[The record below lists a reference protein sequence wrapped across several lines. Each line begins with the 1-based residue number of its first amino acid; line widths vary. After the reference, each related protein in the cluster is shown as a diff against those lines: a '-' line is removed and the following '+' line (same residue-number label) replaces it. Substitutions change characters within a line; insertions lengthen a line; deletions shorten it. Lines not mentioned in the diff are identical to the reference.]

1 MIRRWAG
8 LMFGCC
14 FLIATDGLDRNC
26 YAAPQQQ
33 QVGPAASETTDARE
47 PAGGEQGSSG
57 ATTGSQANS
66 RNYNYTLG
74 PHLLRDLVDDQKTIW
89 TSPTH
94 LRLVDA
100 NWLVPLG
107 GALAAM
113 LATDT
118 ETSKHLS
125 NSANRIKYSKDVANY
140 GVGSL
145 IAVGGGLYLW
155 GHFTHDDHKRETG
168 FLAGEAAIDSLA
180 VTYAVK
186 YAFGRERP
194 LADNYRGRFW
204 QGGVSFPSEHSAA
217 AWSIASVIAHE
228 YPSPLTTFLSYGLA
242 AAVSASRVSGKQH
255 FPSDVLL
262 GGAVGWFVGQE
273 VYRHHH
279 DPSGGGGDWKTY
291 AESHEDDPDR
301 SSTSVGSPYVE
312 PDSWVYP
319 ALERL
324 GALGYVEDEIVGMRP
339 WTRSECARLVEEA
352 QDAVSLDY
360 TASRETQQLVDTLE
374 QEFAPDSEALAGNN
388 RRLRLESVYTR
399 FTGISGRPLTES
411 HFGRTIMDDYGRPFS
426 EGFSNV
432 TGFSGWASA
441 GRFAAYLRGEYQH
454 SPSIPALSQEARQLI
469 PILDG
474 GAPVPPAVAT
484 ASVNH
489 VRLLDAYVSMNLENW
504 QLSFGKQSL
513 WWGPGEGGPMM
524 FSDNAVPITMFRID
538 RVSPVRLPWILGLMG
553 PLRGEFFVGRLSG
566 HEFVIGAST
575 GLIGQWG
582 RALNDQPF
590 IDGLKLSFKPTP
602 NFEFGVDYTTVVGGP
617 GTPFTFHKF
626 IQSMF
631 SLGNGPF
638 GSHSD
643 PGDRRS
649 GVNFSYKIP
658 KMRRWVALYGDAF
671 TEDEFSPLAY
681 PGKSAFQ
688 GGIYM
693 PQIPGIPKLDLRVEG
708 GSTAPV
714 DFPACNGCFYENG
727 RFLNSYTNQGNIMGS
742 WLGRA
747 SQGEQA
753 WVTYWL
759 TSHNKIQFNYRHRQ
773 IDRQF
778 IPNGGTVND
787 GGMKADVWLSGKTEL
802 IGSLQYEKWNIP
814 VLAPGGEC
822 INVVPRF
829 CTPTTSSGARSNV
842 TASFQ
847 LTFWPRQWK

>member
-1 MIRRWAG
+1 MIRGWAG
-8 LMFGCC
+8 FVSGCC
-14 FLIATDGLDRNC
+14 LLIVMDGLDMNC
-26 YAAPQQQ
+26 HAAPRQE
-33 QVGPAASETTDARE
+33 QVGSAPSETTDTRKTSGEE
-47 PAGGEQGSSG
+47 PGSTG
-57 ATTGSQANS
+57 ATTGSQTNAK
-66 RNYNYTLG
+66 NYNYTLG
-74 PHLLRDLVDDQKTIW
+74 PHLLRDFVDDQKTIW
-89 TSPTH
+89 TSPSH
-94 LRLVDA
+94 LRLIDA
-100 NWLVPLG
+100 DWLVPLG
-107 GALAAM
+107 GALGAM

-145 IAVGGGLYLW
+145 VAVGGGLYLW

-168 FLAGEAAIDSLA
+168 LLAGEAAINSLA
-180 VTYAVK
+180 ATYAVK

-194 LADNYRGRFW
+194 LEDSYRGRFW

-228 YPSPLTTFLSYGLA
+228 YPSPLMTFLSYGMA
-242 AAVSASRVSGKQH
+242 AAVSASRVTGKQH
-255 FPSDVLL
+255 FPSDALL
-262 GGAVGWFVGQE
+262 GSAIGWFVGQE

-279 DPSGGGGDWKTY
+279 DPSLGGRDWKTY
-291 AESHEDDPDR
+291 AESRDEDLGLG
-301 SSTSVGSPYVE
+301 SSSVGSPYVE
-312 PDSWVYP
+312 LDSWIYP

-324 GALGYVEDEIVGMRP
+324 GALGYVDDEILGMRP
-339 WTRSECARLVEEA
+339 WTRSECARLVDEA
-352 QDAVSLDY
+352 QDEVSLDY
-360 TASRETQQLVDTLE
+360 TASSETQQLVDTLE
-374 QEFAPDSEALAGNN
+374 QEFASDSDALGGSN
-388 RRLRLESVYTR
+388 RRLSVESAYTR
-399 FTGISGRPLTES
+399 FTGISGRPLTDS
-411 HFGRTIMDDYGRPFS
+411 HFGRTIPNDYGRPFS

-441 GRFAAYLRGEYQH
+441 GRFAVYVRGEYQH
-454 SPSIPALSQEARQLI
+454 APSIPPLSDQARQVI

-474 GAPVPPAVAT
+474 SVTVPPAAAT
-484 ASVNH
+484 PAVNH
-489 VRLLDAYVSMNLENW
+489 VQLLDTYVAMNLENW

-513 WWGPGEGGPMM
+513 LWGPSEDGPLM
-524 FSDNAVPITMFRID
+524 FSNNAVPVTMFRIN

-553 PLRGEFFVGRLSG
+553 PLRGEFFLGRLSG
-566 HEFVIGAST
+566 HEFVFGASS
-575 GLIGQWG
+575 GLVGQWG
-582 RALNDQPF
+582 RALSDQPF

-602 NFEFGVDYTTVVGGP
+602 NFEFGVDYTTVVGGN
-617 GTPFTFHKF
+617 GMPFTFHKF
-626 IQSMF
+626 VQSLF
-631 SLGNGPF
+631 SLGNGPY

-658 KMRRWVALYGDAF
+658 KMRRWLALYGEAF

-714 DFPACNGCFYENG
+714 DFPACNGCFYNNG
-727 RFLNSYTNQGNIMGS
+727 RYPNSYTNDDNLMGS

-753 WVTYWL
+753 WATYWL
-759 TSHNKIQFNYRHRQ
+759 TSRNKIQFNYRHRK
-773 IDRQF
+773 IDRQS

-802 IGSLQYEKWNIP
+802 SGSLQYEKWGIP
-814 VLAPGGEC
+814 VLAPK
-822 INVVPRF
+822 VQ
-829 CTPTTSSGARSNV
+829 SNV

-847 LTFWPRQWK
+847 LTFWPHQWK

>member
-360 TASRETQQLVDTLE
+360 TASRETQQLVDALE

-631 SLGNGPF
+631 SLGNGPY

-759 TSHNKIQFNYRHRQ
+759 TSHNKIQFNYRHRTL
-773 IDRQF
+773 DRQF
-778 IPNGGTVND
+778 IPSGGTVND

>member
-1 MIRRWAG
+1 MIRRWVG
-8 LMFGCC
+8 LMLGCC
-14 FLIATDGLDRNC
+14 LLIAIDGWNTNC
-26 YAAPQQQ
+26 QAAPQQQ
-33 QVGPAASETTDARE
+33 QAGSVASATEARQTSGEE
-47 PAGGEQGSSG
+47 PGSTG
-57 ATTGSQANS
+57 ATTGSQGNP
-66 RNYNYTLG
+66 RTYNYTLG

-100 NWLVPLG
+100 DWLVPLG
-107 GALAAM
+107 GALGAM
-113 LATDT
+113 LATDR

-125 NSANRIKYSKDVANY
+125 NSPNRIKYSKDVANY

-145 IAVGGGLYLW
+145 VAVGGGLYLW
-155 GHFTHDDHKRETG
+155 GQVTHDDHKRETG
-168 FLAGEAAIDSLA
+168 LLAGEAAINSLA

-194 LADNYRGRFW
+194 LEDNYRGRFW

-242 AAVSASRVSGKQH
+242 AAVSASRVTGKQH
-255 FPSDVLL
+255 FPSDALL
-262 GGAVGWFVGQE
+262 GSAIGWFVGQE

-279 DPSGGGGDWKTY
+279 DPSLGGREWKTY
-291 AESHEDDPDR
+291 AEFHDEDLGLG
-301 SSTSVGSPYVE
+301 SSTVGSTYVE
-312 PDSWVYP
+312 LDSWVYP

-324 GALGYVEDEIVGMRP
+324 GALGYVDDEILGMRP
-339 WTRSECARLVEEA
+339 WTRSECARLVDEA
-352 QDAVSLDY
+352 QDEVSLDY

-374 QEFAPDSEALAGNN
+374 QEFASDSETLGGNN
-388 RRLRLESVYTR
+388 RRLRVESVYTR
-399 FTGISGRPLTES
+399 LTGISGQPLTES
-411 HFGRTIMDDYGRPFS
+411 HFGRTILNDYGRPFS
-426 EGFSNV
+426 EGFSNA

-441 GRFAAYLRGEYQH
+441 GRFAVYVRGEYQH
-454 SPSIPALSQEARQLI
+454 SPSIPALSQQARQLI

-484 ASVNH
+484 AAVGH
-489 VRLLDAYVSMNLENW
+489 FQLLDTYVAMNLDNW

-513 WWGPGEGGPMM
+513 LWGPSEGGPMM
-524 FSDNAVPITMFRID
+524 FSDNAVPVTMFRID

-553 PLRGEFFVGRLSG
+553 PLRGEFILGRLSG

-582 RALNDQPF
+582 RALDDQPF

-626 IQSMF
+626 LQSMF
-631 SLGNGPF
+631 SLGNGPY
-638 GSHSD
+638 GSRSD

-649 GVNFSYKIP
+649 GVNFNYKIP
-658 KMRRWVALYGDAF
+658 KMRRWLALYGEAF

-693 PQIPGIPKLDLRVEG
+693 PQIPGVPKLDLRVEG

-714 DFPACNGCFYENG
+714 DFPVCNGCFYNNG
-727 RFLNSYTNQGNIMGS
+727 RFLNSYTNGGNLMGS

-753 WVTYWL
+753 WATYWL
-759 TSHNKIQFNYRHRQ
+759 TSRNKIQFNYRHRQ

-778 IPNGGTVND
+778 IPSGGAVND
-787 GGMKADVWLSGKTEL
+787 GGIKADVWLSGKTEL
-802 IGSLQYEKWNIP
+802 SGSLQYEKWGIP
-814 VLAPGGEC
+814 VLAPREQ
-822 INVVPRF
+822 
-829 CTPTTSSGARSNV
+829 SDV

-847 LTFWPRQWK
+847 LTFWPREWK

>member
-8 LMFGCC
+8 LMSGCC
-14 FLIATDGLDRNC
+14 LLIVMDGLNANC
-26 YAAPQQQ
+26 YAAPRQEQA
-33 QVGPAASETTDARE
+33 GSASSKTTDTRKTSTEE
-47 PAGGEQGSSG
+47 PGSTG
-57 ATTGSQANS
+57 TTTGSQANS

-74 PHLLRDLVDDQKTIW
+74 PHLLRDFVNDQKTIW
-89 TSPTH
+89 TSPSR
-94 LRLVDA
+94 LRLIDA
-100 NWLVPLG
+100 DWLVPLG
-107 GALAAM
+107 GALGAM
-113 LATDT
+113 LATDR

-145 IAVGGGLYLW
+145 VAVGGGLYLW
-155 GHFTHDDHKRETG
+155 GHFTHDDHRRETG
-168 FLAGEAAIDSLA
+168 LLAGEAALDSLA

-194 LADNYRGRFW
+194 LQDNYRGRFW

-228 YPSPLTTFLSYGLA
+228 YPSPITTFLSYGLA
-242 AAVSASRVSGKQH
+242 AAVSGSRVTGKQH
-255 FPSDVLL
+255 FPSDALL
-262 GGAVGWFVGQE
+262 GSAIGWFVGQE

-279 DPSGGGGDWKTY
+279 DPSLGGRDWKTY
-291 AESHEDDPDR
+291 AEYRDDVLGLG
-301 SSTSVGSPYVE
+301 SSAVGSPYVE
-312 PDSWVYP
+312 LDSWVYP

-324 GALGYVEDEIVGMRP
+324 GALGYVDDSILGMRP
-339 WTRSECARLVEEA
+339 WTRSECARLVDEA
-352 QDAVSLDY
+352 QDEVSLDY
-360 TASRETQQLVDTLE
+360 TASQETQQLVDTLE
-374 QEFAPDSEALAGNN
+374 KEFASDSDALGGNN
-388 RRLRLESVYTR
+388 RRLRVESVYAR
-399 FTGISGRPLTES
+399 FTGISGQPLTES
-411 HFGRTIMDDYGRPFS
+411 HFGRTIMNDYGRPFS
-426 EGFSNV
+426 EGFNNV
-432 TGFSGWASA
+432 TGISGWASS
-441 GRFAAYLRGEYQH
+441 GRFAVYVRGEYQH

-474 GAPVPPAVAT
+474 GAPVPPATVTPA
-484 ASVNH
+484 VNH
-489 VRLLDAYVSMNLENW
+489 VQLLDAYVSMNLENW

-513 WWGPGEGGPMM
+513 LWGPSEGGPMM
-524 FSDNAVPITMFRID
+524 FSDNALPVTMFRIS
-538 RVSPVRLPWILGLMG
+538 RVSPLRLPWILSLMG
-553 PLRGEFFVGRLSG
+553 PLRGEFIVGRLSG
-566 HEFVIGAST
+566 HEFVFGAST

-582 RALNDQPF
+582 RALSNQPF
-590 IDGLKLSFKPTP
+590 VDGLKLSFKPTP
-602 NFEFGVDYTTVVGGP
+602 NFEFGVDYTTVVSGP
-617 GTPFTFHKF
+617 GQPFTFHKF
-626 IQSMF
+626 LQSMF

-649 GVNFSYKIP
+649 GVDFTYKIP
-658 KMRRWVALYGDAF
+658 KMRRWLAVYGEAF

-693 PQIPGIPKLDLRVEG
+693 PQIPGLPKLDLRVEG

-714 DFPACNGCFYENG
+714 DFPFCNGCFYANG
-727 RFLNSYTNQGNIMGS
+727 RFLNSYANQGNIMGS

-753 WVTYWL
+753 WATYWL
-759 TSHNKIQFNYRHRQ
+759 TSRNKIQFNYRHRQ

-787 GGMKADVWLSGKTEL
+787 GGMKADVWLNAATEL
-802 IGSLQYEKWNIP
+802 SGSLQYEKWNLP
-814 VLAPGGEC
+814 VLAPGGQC
-822 INVVPRF
+822 VNVVPRF
-829 CTPTTSSGARSNV
+829 CTPSTSSGGQSDL

-847 LTFWPRQWK
+847 FTFWPRQWK